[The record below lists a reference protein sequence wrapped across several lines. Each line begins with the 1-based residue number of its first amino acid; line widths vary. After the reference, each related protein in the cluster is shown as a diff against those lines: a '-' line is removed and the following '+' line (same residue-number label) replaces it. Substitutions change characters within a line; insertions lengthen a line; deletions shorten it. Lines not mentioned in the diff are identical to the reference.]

1 MQAGSVLHASFT
13 SSASFLRTWEF
24 GCADRPRA
32 GRGRSSAGLDGSRRG
47 GDDHAAVPAGA
58 GHGPAGPRWGT
69 RPGTGQLPPRAA
81 RTAGGLLFP
90 VGPA

>member
-32 GRGRSSAGLDGSRRG
+32 GRGRSSAGL
-47 GDDHAAVPAGA
+47 
-58 GHGPAGPRWGT
+58 
-69 RPGTGQLPPRAA
+69 
-81 RTAGGLLFP
+81 
-90 VGPA
+90 